1 MYITCELNQYREEML
16 KLLGLSTRDEKARGG
31 VVIVCNSCFILFCFN
46 KNFVGWVFS
55 QGTVNNNSN
64 SAKL

>member
-31 VVIVCNSCFILFCFN
+31 LLLYVIVVSFCFVLI
-46 KNFVGWVFS
+46 KTLLVGYLARE
-55 QGTVNNNSN
+55 Q
-64 SAKL
+64 